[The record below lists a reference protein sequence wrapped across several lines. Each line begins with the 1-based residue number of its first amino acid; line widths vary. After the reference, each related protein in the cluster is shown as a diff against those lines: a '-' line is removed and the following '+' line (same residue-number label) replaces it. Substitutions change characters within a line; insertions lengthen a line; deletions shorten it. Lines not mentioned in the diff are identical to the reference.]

1 MWTFEFTYH
10 TADSRAAQN
19 EGFPMKAT
27 GALNGDVSFDI
38 RVSSL
43 LRVHWSSLG
52 PGRAGAC
59 WHLRTNEQ
67 MVHSV
72 VPTISS
78 RQRTHR
84 RGAQRDSS
92 ATFNY
97 LKRLNSCD
105 RYPVV

>member
-19 EGFPMKAT
+19 EGFPMNAT

-59 WHLRTNEQ
+59 WHLLTNEQ

-78 RQRTHR
+78 RQRSPPEGR
-84 RGAQRDSS
+84 PE
-92 ATFNY
+92 
-97 LKRLNSCD
+97 RLISHIQLFKKD
-105 RYPVV
+105 LIVVIDIQ